1 MVFAITVKRIRGKP
15 TRLRRIQAAFASDNF
30 YSRTRGWRVEN
41 ERATHIAMVASH
53 ILGPTPVDSEL
64 ALSPTSLVTANSAEP
79 MLPAILNEKIERA
92 AAYAKA
98 ARASATRRAY
108 DSDWAIFTAWCTR
121 HGLVS
126 LPATP
131 DIVAVFASDQATAG
145 LNPSTINRRVA
156 AIGHHHRAGGHPA
169 PTAMPTAGRLA
180 EVMAGIR
187 AEHGIAKRQ
196 KHPADA
202 TALRNMLATIN
213 GNGLRAVRDR
223 AILAIGMAAALR
235 RSEIV
240 ALQVEHV
247 GIVPEGLRLTIAHS
261 KTDQTRQ
268 GIVIG
273 IPEGSR
279 IRPKALLLAWMAAAG
294 HAEGPLFRRLT
305 RRDAFTPAPMSD
317 RAIARLVQHH
327 AAAAGYDPT
336 HFAGHSLRAGFLTEG
351 ASQGA
356 TIFKLQEVS
365 RHKSVQILADYVRN
379 ADLFKD
385 HAGQR
390 FL

>member
-1 MVFAITVKRIRGKP
+1 
-15 TRLRRIQAAFASDNF
+15 
-30 YSRTRGWRVEN
+30 
-41 ERATHIAMVASH
+41 MVASRT
-53 ILGPTPVDSEL
+53 LGSRPLNADL
-64 ALSPTSLVTANSAEP
+64 TSSRTALVTVDPDEP
-79 MLPAILNEKIERA
+79 MLPAVLHEKIERA

-98 ARASATRRAY
+98 ARAGATRRAY
-108 DSDWAIFTAWCTR
+108 ESDWAIFTAWCAH
-121 HGLVS
+121 HGLAS

-156 AIGHHHRAGGHPA
+156 AIGHHHRAGGYPA

-180 EVMAGIR
+180 EVLAGIR
-187 AEHGIAKRQ
+187 AEHGGAKRQ
-196 KHPADA
+196 KRPADA
-202 TALRNMLATIN
+202 AALRNMLAAIE
-213 GNGLRAVRDR
+213 GEGLRALRDR

-240 ALQVEHV
+240 ALQVEHI

-268 GIVIG
+268 GIVIA

-294 HAEGPLFRRLT
+294 HAEGPLFRRLS
-305 RRDAFTPAPMSD
+305 RLDALTPAAMSD

-327 AAAAGYDPT
+327 AAAAGYDPSQ
-336 HFAGHSLRAGFLTEG
+336 FAGHSLRAGFLTEG

-365 RHKSVQILADYVRN
+365 RHKSVQVLADYVRN
-379 ADLFKD
+379 ADLFKN

>member
-1 MVFAITVKRIRGKP
+1 
-15 TRLRRIQAAFASDNF
+15 
-30 YSRTRGWRVEN
+30 
-41 ERATHIAMVASH
+41 MVAPQTGAS
-53 ILGPTPVDSEL
+53 ISVDPV
-64 ALSPTSLVTANSAEP
+64 PTSQETGSVLAEAQP
-79 MLPAILNEKIERA
+79 SLLAILNAKIERA

-98 ARASATRRAY
+98 ARSSATRRAY
-108 DSDWAIFTAWCTR
+108 DSDWAIFTAWCAA
-121 HGLVS
+121 HELAS

-131 DIVAVFASDQATAG
+131 EVVAVFASDQATAG

-156 AIGHHHRAGGHPA
+156 AIGHYHRANGYPA

-180 EVMAGIR
+180 EVLAGIR
-187 AEHGIAKRQ
+187 AEHGGARRQ

-202 TALRNMLATIN
+202 AALRNMLATIE
-213 GNGLRAVRDR
+213 GDGLRAVRDR

-240 ALQVEHV
+240 ALDVEHV
-247 GIVPEGLRLTIAHS
+247 GVVPEGLRLTIAQS
-261 KTDQTRQ
+261 KTDQARH
-268 GIVIG
+268 GVVIA

-294 HAEGPLFRRLT
+294 HGEGPLFRRLS
-305 RRDAFTPAPMSD
+305 RLDSLTPAPMSD

-327 AAAAGYDPT
+327 AAAAGYDPSL
-336 HFAGHSLRAGFLTEG
+336 FAGHSLRAGFLTEG
-351 ASQGA
+351 AAHGA

-365 RHKSVQILADYVRN
+365 RHKSIQVLSDYVRN
-379 ADLFKD
+379 AELFKD

>member
-1 MVFAITVKRIRGKP
+1 M
-15 TRLRRIQAAFASDNF
+15 AA
-30 YSRTRGWRVEN
+30 SRP
-41 ERATHIAMVASH
+41 
-53 ILGPTPVDSEL
+53 LGPMPSDLDLTSSQTPF
-64 ALSPTSLVTANSAEP
+64 VTVGSDEP
-79 MLPAILNEKIERA
+79 MLPAILHEKIERA

-98 ARASATRRAY
+98 ARAGATRRAY
-108 DSDWAIFTAWCTR
+108 DSDWTIFTAWCTQ
-121 HGLVS
+121 HGLPS

-131 DIVAVFASDQATAG
+131 DIVAVFVSDQATAG

-156 AIGHHHRAGGHPA
+156 AIGHHHRAGGYPA

-180 EVMAGIR
+180 EVLAGIR
-187 AEHGIAKRQ
+187 AEHGGAKRQ
-196 KHPADA
+196 KRPADA
-202 TALRNMLATIN
+202 AALRNMLAAID
-213 GNGLRAVRDR
+213 GEGLRALRDR

-240 ALQVEHV
+240 ALQVENV
-247 GIVPEGLRLTIAHS
+247 GVVPEGLRLTIAHS

-268 GIVIG
+268 GIVIA

-294 HAEGPLFRRLT
+294 HIEGPLFRRLS
-305 RRDAFTPAPMSD
+305 RLDALTPAAMSD

-327 AAAAGYDPT
+327 AAAAGYDPKQ
-336 HFAGHSLRAGFLTEG
+336 FAGHSLRAGFLTEG

-365 RHKSVQILADYVRN
+365 RHKSVQVLADYVRN

>member
-1 MVFAITVKRIRGKP
+1 M
-15 TRLRRIQAAFASDNF
+15 AALPPPIDQNDLPSE
-30 YSRTRGWRVEN
+30 T
-41 ERATHIAMVASH
+41 T
-53 ILGPTPVDSEL
+53 LPVS
-64 ALSPTSLVTANSAEP
+64 SAQP
-79 MLPAILNEKIERA
+79 MLPTILDEKIERA
-92 AAYAKA
+92 AAYARA
-98 ARASATRRAY
+98 ARSSATRRVY
-108 DSDWAIFTAWCTR
+108 DSDWAIFTAWCTA
-121 HGLVS
+121 HGLVA
-126 LPATP
+126 LPASP
-131 DIVAVFASDQATAG
+131 DVVAVFASDQATAG
-145 LNPSTINRRVA
+145 LNPATISRRVA

-180 EVMAGIR
+180 EVLAGIR
-187 AEHGIAKRQ
+187 AEYGGAKRQ
-196 KHPADA
+196 KRPADA
-202 TALRNMLATIN
+202 AALRNMLAAID
-213 GNGLRAVRDR
+213 GDGLRAARDR

-240 ALQVEHV
+240 ALDVAHV
-247 GIVPEGLRLTIAHS
+247 GIVPEGLRLTIARS
-261 KTDQTRQ
+261 KTDRT
-268 GIVIG
+268 GHGTVIA

-294 HAEGPLFRRLT
+294 HQEGPLFRRLS
-305 RRDAFTPAPMSD
+305 RSDLLTPAAMSD

-365 RHKSVQILADYVRN
+365 RHKSVQVLSNYVRN
-379 ADLFKD
+379 AELFKN
-385 HAGQR
+385 HAGDR

>member
-1 MVFAITVKRIRGKP
+1 
-15 TRLRRIQAAFASDNF
+15 
-30 YSRTRGWRVEN
+30 
-41 ERATHIAMVASH
+41 MVASH
-53 ILGPTPVDSEL
+53 PLEPTPVDLDL
-64 ALSPTSLVTANSAEP
+64 APAPTALVNVESIEP
-79 MLPAILNEKIERA
+79 PLPAILHEKIERA

-98 ARASATRRAY
+98 ARAGATRRAY
-108 DSDWAIFTAWCTR
+108 DSDWTIFTAWCTQ
-121 HGLVS
+121 HGLAS
-126 LPATP
+126 LPVTP
-131 DIVAVFASDQATAG
+131 DVVAVFASDQATAG

-156 AIGHHHRAGGHPA
+156 AIGHHHRAGGYPA

-180 EVMAGIR
+180 EVLAGIR
-187 AEHGIAKRQ
+187 AEHGGAKRQ

-202 TALRNMLATIN
+202 AALRNMLAAIE
-213 GNGLRAVRDR
+213 GEGLRALRDR

-240 ALQVEHV
+240 ALQVEHI
-247 GIVPEGLRLTIAHS
+247 GIVPEGLRVTIAHS
-261 KTDQTRQ
+261 KTDQARQ
-268 GIVIG
+268 GIVIA

-294 HAEGPLFRRLT
+294 HAEGPLFRRLS
-305 RRDAFTPAPMSD
+305 RRDALTPAAMSD
-317 RAIARLVQHH
+317 RAIARLVQHY

-365 RHKSVQILADYVRN
+365 RHKSVQVLADYVRN

>member
-1 MVFAITVKRIRGKP
+1 
-15 TRLRRIQAAFASDNF
+15 
-30 YSRTRGWRVEN
+30 
-41 ERATHIAMVASH
+41 MVASRT
-53 ILGPTPVDSEL
+53 LGLMPFDPDLTLPRT
-64 ALSPTSLVTANSAEP
+64 ALVTVGSDEP
-79 MLPAILNEKIERA
+79 MLPAVLHEKIERA

-98 ARASATRRAY
+98 ARAGATRRAY
-108 DSDWAIFTAWCTR
+108 DSDWAIFTAWCAH
-121 HGLVS
+121 HGLAS

-156 AIGHHHRAGGHPA
+156 AIGHHHRAGGYPA

-180 EVMAGIR
+180 EVLAGIR
-187 AEHGIAKRQ
+187 AEHGGAKRQ
-196 KHPADA
+196 KRPADA
-202 TALRNMLATIN
+202 AALRNMLGAIN
-213 GNGLRAVRDR
+213 GESLRALRDR

-240 ALQVEHV
+240 ALQVEHIQ
-247 GIVPEGLRLTIAHS
+247 IVPEGLRLTVAYS

-268 GIVIG
+268 GIVIA

-294 HAEGPLFRRLT
+294 HAEGPLFRRLS
-305 RRDAFTPAPMSD
+305 RRDALTPAAMSD

-327 AAAAGYDPT
+327 AAAAGYDPAQ
-336 HFAGHSLRAGFLTEG
+336 FAGHSLRAGFLTEG

-365 RHKSVQILADYVRN
+365 RHKSVQVLADYVRN

-385 HAGQR
+385 HAGQS

>member
-1 MVFAITVKRIRGKP
+1 
-15 TRLRRIQAAFASDNF
+15 
-30 YSRTRGWRVEN
+30 
-41 ERATHIAMVASH
+41 MVASH
-53 ILGPTPVDSEL
+53 ILTSSSADSDL
-64 ALSPTSLVTANSAEP
+64 VLSPTALATVNPVEP
-79 MLPAILNEKIERA
+79 MLPAILHEKIERA
-92 AAYAKA
+92 EAYAKA
-98 ARASATRRAY
+98 ARASSTRRAY
-108 DSDWAIFTAWCTR
+108 ESDWAIFTAWCAQ
-121 HGLVS
+121 HGLAS

-131 DIVAVFASDQATAG
+131 DVVAVFASDQATAG

-169 PTAMPTAGRLA
+169 PTAMPMAGRLA
-180 EVMAGIR
+180 EVLAGIC
-187 AEHGIAKRQ
+187 AQHGVAKRQ
-196 KHPADA
+196 KRPVDA
-202 TALRNMLATIN
+202 AALRNMLAAIN
-213 GNGLRAVRDR
+213 GDALRALRDR

-261 KTDQTRQ
+261 KTDQTRE

-294 HAEGPLFRRLT
+294 HAEGPLFRRLS
-305 RRDAFTPAPMSD
+305 RRDALTPAAMSD
-317 RAIARLVQHH
+317 RAIARLVQHY

-336 HFAGHSLRAGFLTEG
+336 QFAGHSLRAGFITEG

-365 RHKSVQILADYVRN
+365 RHKSVQVLADYVRS